1 MLVIFGRRKLRI
13 KKYTDS
19 QAFCPDCK
27 SLGLKI
33 NVYKEYFHIF
43 FIPFFPNGVKS
54 TSISCTNCNRPI
66 RFDSVQK
73 QYENSTKTP
82 IYLYSGLI
90 VSFCLILLFININ
103 IKTQKE
109 KKEFVENPQLGD
121 VYLVR
126 KDNNNSIEY
135 YFLRI
140 SKINGDSVFAL
151 NSNLIYHRYTSKLNE
166 EDFFVK
172 DDELAFTKSE
182 LKKMLDNDEINAV
195 ERGYDDSDGFNR
207 LN

>member
-1 MLVIFGRRKLRI
+1 MLVIFGRRKLRV

-19 QAFCPDCK
+19 QAFCPECK
-27 SLGLKI
+27 SLGLNI

-54 TSISCTNCNRPI
+54 TSISCRNCNSPI
-66 RFDSVQK
+66 RFDSLQN

-103 IKTQKE
+103 IKTQEE

-126 KDNNNSIEY
+126 KDINSSIEY
-135 YFLRI
+135 YFLRV
-140 SKINGDSVFAL
+140 SKINGDSIFA
-151 NSNLIYHRYTSKLNE
+151 YHS
-166 EDFFVK
+166 
-172 DDELAFTKSE
+172 
-182 LKKMLDNDEINAV
+182 
-195 ERGYDDSDGFNR
+195 
-207 LN
+207 

>member
-19 QAFCPDCK
+19 QTFCPDCS
-27 SLGLKI
+27 SLGLNIK
-33 NVYKEYFHIF
+33 VYKEYFHIF
-43 FIPFFPNGVKS
+43 FIPFFPNGVKT

-66 RFDSVQK
+66 RFDSLQK

-90 VSFCLILLFININ
+90 AIFCLILLIININ

-109 KKEFVENPQLGD
+109 KREFVENPQLGD
-121 VYLVR
+121 VYFVR
-126 KDNNNSIEY
+126 KDNSSSTEY

-140 SKINGDSVFAL
+140 SKINGDSVYTYH
-151 NSNLIYHRYTSKLNE
+151 SNLTYHGYTYKLSD

-172 DDELAFTKSE
+172 EDELSFSKSE
-182 LKKMLDNDEINAV
+182 LKRMLDNDEINAV
-195 ERGYDDSDGFNR
+195 ERGYDDSNGFNR
-207 LN
+207 LQ